1 MNRVLLIIIL
11 SKLLTA
17 TNSSISPKS
26 MAESPTIGS
35 RSDASQYL
43 MVFGGCGAGSG
54 GCTEDGGDIVHLLSL
69 EPNVQVRHPFSK
81 AQE

>member
-1 MNRVLLIIIL
+1 MNRVLLIIVL
-11 SKLLTA
+11 PKLLTAA
-17 TNSSISPKS
+17 TNSSIPSKS
-26 MAESPTIGS
+26 MAESPT
-35 RSDASQYL
+35 SDASQYL

-69 EPNVQVRHPFSK
+69 EPSVQVRHPFSK